1 MEFQIAVVDRTTTF
15 VGDNRAVQHCVR
27 GDTIAVSFDT
37 EWNAVDKK
45 AALFVNRADG
55 TRRTIE
61 MQTDEV
67 AIPWEVLRTAGE
79 MYVTFYGYY
88 GELDASGI
96 RIVTKLMDRPF
107 VVQDAYGVDLVGR
120 RIIKDKLHRILYG
133 VDDID
138 AATERATLA
147 AIRAEDAAATIGT
160 STVTRAEYDE
170 TVNALAGMLA
180 NYVGRLWYL
189 NRVLYVPNEMAEV
202 TGDVLRVAGTY
213 DPETQTLWIGEIN
226 G

>member
-1 MEFQIAVVDRTTTF
+1 
-15 VGDNRAVQHCVR
+15 
-27 GDTIAVSFDT
+27 
-37 EWNAVDKK
+37 
-45 AALFVNRADG
+45 
-55 TRRTIE
+55 
-61 MQTDEV
+61 
-67 AIPWEVLRTAGE
+67 
-79 MYVTFYGYY
+79 
-88 GELDASGI
+88 
-96 RIVTKLMDRPF
+96 MDRPF
-107 VVQDAYGVDLVGR
+107 VVQDAYGVDLVVPEATE
-120 RIIKDKLHRILYG
+120 DVLHRILYG